1 MKEYLFWREVRR
13 VVREE
18 CVIKGKDLND
28 ATEKHNNGDADYEEV
43 DEIFSE
49 LNDEGTECIS

>member
-28 ATEKHNNGDADYEEV
+28 ATEKHNNGGADYEEV